1 MIYINLILISISW
14 YNNEKFTVIFFCSC
28 MLIEYKECFNL
39 YDRDN
44 DGLISIEQM
53 RQVIRSLGQCP
64 SERELKEVQEK
75 LGEFHFLQSM
85 IFYYLLFSLTLVL
98 NN

>member
-1 MIYINLILISISW
+1 
-14 YNNEKFTVIFFCSC
+14 

-98 NN
+98 NNWTSFDFYIILLVAFFFSTYIYIAGLR